1 MHMGRSLA
9 LSAAAAGSHR
19 GSVERPL
26 AAAEE
31 YGGGSA
37 NNPLMPGCE
46 VTGGSSVTGGQD
58 TDCASPGTPNFVLR
72 RMTSASWGAEVDQT
86 SGCGAGSG
94 HGLTV
99 PV

>member
-9 LSAAAAGSHR
+9 LSAAAAGAIAALLSA
-19 GSVERPL
+19 PL
-26 AAAEE
+26 AAAGE

-58 TDCASPGTPNFVLR
+58 TDCASPGNSELRATPNDLGI
-72 RMTSASWGAEVDQT
+72 MGAEVDQ
-86 SGCGAGSG
+86 GFGMWGW
-94 HGLTV
+94 
-99 PV
+99 